1 MIKFFRSIRKTLL
14 NEGKTSKYFKYAI
27 GEIILVVIGI
37 LIALQINNWNEKKKD
52 IEKEQQILL
61 SLREEFKQNIK
72 ELEFDHALNER
83 SLNAIVALMNFDHTN
98 PFKTKT
104 IDSLLGQMYNYATFD
119 ARLGVM
125 NDITSS
131 GNLELI
137 RDSKLK
143 YALNQWTGELDDYKE
158 DIIIRRE
165 YWVNNVPRILYKFI
179 PLRNVD
185 ASMNRSDYKRD
196 IIIQPKE
203 VPKENYVAF
212 LSSLEVDSMLF
223 DYYMNQSYVT
233 VNENVIMRF
242 LKDTLS
248 LIEANIEDD

>member
-1 MIKFFRSIRKTLL
+1 MIKFFRKIRQ
-14 NEGKTSKYFKYAI
+14 NMIQENRVSKYVLYAI

-37 LIALQINNWNEKKKD
+37 LIALQINNWNKKQKD

-72 ELEFDHALNER
+72 ELEFDHSINEGC
-83 SLNAIVALMNFDHTN
+83 LKAIVALMNFDYTKD
-98 PFKTKT
+98 FKTKT
-104 IDSLLGQMYNYATFD
+104 IDSLLGQVYNYATFD

-158 DIIIRRE
+158 DVIVRRE
-165 YWVNNVPRILYKFI
+165 YWVNNVPRILYKYI
-179 PLRNVD
+179 PLRNAD
-185 ASMNRSDYKRD
+185 ASMDRSDYKRD
-196 IIIQPKE
+196 IIIQPIE
-203 VPKENYVAF
+203 VPKSNYVTF

-223 DYYMNQSYVT
+223 DYYMNQSFVT
-233 VNENVIMRF
+233 VNEVNIMRF
-242 LKDTLS
+242 LKNTLK
-248 LIEANIEDD
+248 LIEVNIKHD

>member
-1 MIKFFRSIRKTLL
+1 MIKFFKRIRFQLMSE
-14 NEGKTSKYFKYAI
+14 NKTSKYFKYAI
-27 GEIILVVIGI
+27 GEIVLVVIGI
-37 LIALQINNWNEKKKD
+37 LIALQINNWNEKQKD
-52 IEKEQQILL
+52 IDKEQQILL

-72 ELEFDHALNER
+72 ELEFDHALNEGC
-83 SLNAIVALMNFDHTN
+83 LNAIVTLMNFDHTKAFN
-98 PFKTKT
+98 TKT

-158 DIIIRRE
+158 DIIVRRE
-165 YWVNNVPRILYKFI
+165 YWVNNVPRIIYKFV

-185 ASMNRSDYKRD
+185 ASMNRSDYRRK
-196 IIIQPKE
+196 ISIQPME

-212 LSSLEVDSMLF
+212 LSNLEVDSMLF

-233 VNENVIMRF
+233 VNENAIMRF
-242 LKDTLS
+242 LKETLS
-248 LIEANIEDD
+248 LIEANIKDD

>member
-1 MIKFFRSIRKTLL
+1 MIKFFRHIRRSLI
-14 NEGKTSKYFKYAI
+14 NQNQMGKYFKYAI
-27 GEIILVVIGI
+27 GEILLVVIGI
-37 LIALQINNWNEKKKD
+37 LIALQINNWNEKQKD

-72 ELEFDHALNER
+72 ELEFDHALNEE

-98 PFKTKT
+98 AFETKT

-131 GNLELI
+131 GNLEII

-185 ASMNRSDYKRD
+185 ASMNRSDYKRN
-196 IIIQPKE
+196 ISIQPLE
-203 VPKENYVAF
+203 VPKENYAAF

-233 VNENVIMRF
+233 VNENAIMRF

-248 LIEANIEDD
+248 LIEANIKDD

>member
-1 MIKFFRSIRKTLL
+1 MIKFFRHIRKSLIKE
-14 NEGKTSKYFKYAI
+14 NKMGKYFKYAI
-27 GEIILVVIGI
+27 GEILLVVIGI
-37 LIALQINNWNEKKKD
+37 LIALQINNWNETQKD

-72 ELEFDHALNER
+72 ELEFDHALNEGC
-83 SLNAIVALMNFDHTN
+83 LNAIVALMNFDHTN
-98 PFKTKT
+98 AFNTKT
-104 IDSLLGQMYNYATFD
+104 IDSLVGQMYNYATFD

-125 NDITSS
+125 NDIISS

-158 DIIIRRE
+158 DIIVRRE
-165 YWVNNVPRILYKFI
+165 YWVNNVPRIMYKFI
-179 PLRNVD
+179 PIRNVD
-185 ASMNRSDYKRD
+185 ASMDRSDYKRD
-196 IIIQPKE
+196 IIIKPKE

-233 VNENVIMRF
+233 VNENTIMKF
-242 LKDTLS
+242 LQDTFS
-248 LIEANIEDD
+248 LIEVNIHDD

>member
-1 MIKFFRSIRKTLL
+1 MIKFFRKVRYTLMSE
-14 NEGKTSKYFKYAI
+14 NKTSKYFKYAI
-27 GEIILVVIGI
+27 VEIVLVVIGI
-37 LIALQINNWNEKKKD
+37 LIALQINNWNEKQKD

-72 ELEFDHALNER
+72 ELEFDHALNKR

-98 PFKTKT
+98 TFKTTT

-143 YALNQWTGELDDYKE
+143 YALNQWSGELDDYKE

-185 ASMNRSDYKRD
+185 ASMDRSDYRRN
-196 IIIQPKE
+196 ISIQPKE

-233 VNENVIMRF
+233 VNENAIMKF
-242 LKDTLS
+242 LKNTLS
-248 LIEANIEDD
+248 LIEANIKED

>member
-1 MIKFFRSIRKTLL
+1 MSE
-14 NEGKTSKYFKYAI
+14 NKTSKYLKYAI

-37 LIALQINNWNEKKKD
+37 LIALQINNWNEKQKD

-72 ELEFDHALNER
+72 ELEFDHALNEG

-98 PFKTKT
+98 AFNTKT
-104 IDSLLGQMYNYATFD
+104 IDSLVGQMNNYATFD

-137 RDSKLK
+137 RDAKLK
-143 YALNQWTGELDDYKE
+143 YALNQWTGELNDYKE
-158 DIIIRRE
+158 DIIVRRE
-165 YWVNNVPRILYKFI
+165 YWVNNVPRIMYKFI

-185 ASMNRSDYKRD
+185 ASMNRSDYRRN
-196 IIIQPKE
+196 ISIQPMD
-203 VPKENYVAF
+203 VQKENYVAF
-212 LSSLEVDSMLF
+212 LSNLEVDSMLF

-233 VNENVIMRF
+233 VNENAIMRF
-242 LKDTLS
+242 LKETLS
-248 LIEANIEDD
+248 LIEANIKDD